1 MQKTEAKKTIK
12 LIHYLK
18 SAECPIG
25 TCAIEVK
32 VMKGNRFYLAA
43 IKEHQ
48 LNALKNTKRFKIVF
62 KIPDFGAQNPFDVF
76 CLEEEPAFVVVIK
89 DNIAYFIGIE
99 IILDYSKKSM
109 DIEMIKKVASLEIIL
124 K

>member
-1 MQKTEAKKTIK
+1 
-12 LIHYLK
+12 
-18 SAECPIG
+18 
-25 TCAIEVK
+25 
-32 VMKGNRFYLAA
+32 
-43 IKEHQ
+43 
-48 LNALKNTKRFKIVF
+48 
-62 KIPDFGAQNPFDVF
+62 VF